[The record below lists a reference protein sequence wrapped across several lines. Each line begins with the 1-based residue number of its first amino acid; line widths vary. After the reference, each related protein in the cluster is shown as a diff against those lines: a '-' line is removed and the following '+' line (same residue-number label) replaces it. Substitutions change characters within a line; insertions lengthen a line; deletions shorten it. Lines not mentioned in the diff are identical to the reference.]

1 MERLLLLT
9 AFSICASWVYAQ
21 GQPSPSKTDDP
32 VKHYFQQRAELIAKD
47 SQTSF
52 ERAIQLGPNEMLLD
66 SVLAKLQDSMLL
78 TYKEQHFFPPARYFF
93 QSKAHMENT
102 RLFKVLKTMPKGGIL
117 HLHGAAAGNARWVVD
132 KVVNNPDAYVY
143 WGPESNSFTKGQIGF
158 YNKNMA
164 PGGFKQAAFLHETSE
179 VFADSLFSLL
189 TFDESI
195 NGDSVDI
202 WREFELVFQRLYG
215 FVRYQPVFQEYFHH
229 AFKQLVEDGIQHV
242 ELRGIFTDL
251 YHLDHPDGYFNSD
264 SVVNYFLQAAR
275 EIRNQ
280 EPAFTLKIIF
290 TSLRFKSKQA
300 VEQDLIAAYV
310 LRRKYPDL
318 IAGFDLVAEEDQ
330 GHSTLYFLD
339 TWLKM
344 DSLENQ
350 YGVDMPL
357 FLHDGESDWVSVDN
371 LYDAVLLDSR
381 RIGHGFNLFRFPH
394 LLEEIKRRD
403 ICLELNPISNQILGY
418 VRDLRMHPG
427 NTYLTRGVAC
437 TISSDDPLIF
447 NYQGLT
453 YDYWEIF
460 LAWELDLRKMKGLAI
475 NSLKYSALD
484 GTKKKQALDHFYKAW
499 DEFVS
504 KALLELEVKG

>member
-1 MERLLLLT
+1 MI
-9 AFSICASWVYAQ
+9 AFSICTTWVYAQ
-21 GQPSPSKTDDP
+21 EQAATSKTDNP
-32 VKHYFQQRAELIAKD
+32 VKVYFQQRAQLIDKD

-52 ERAIQLGPNEMLLD
+52 EKTIKLSPKELILD
-66 SVLAKLQDSMLL
+66 SLLAQLQDSMLL
-78 TYKEQHFFPPARYFF
+78 AYKEQHFFPPARYFF
-93 QSKAHMENT
+93 QSKAHIENT
-102 RLFKVLKTMPKGGIL
+102 QLFEVLKMMPKGGIL

-132 KVVNNPDAYVY
+132 KVINDPDAYVY
-143 WGPESNSFTKGQIGF
+143 WGPESDAFTTGQIRFYKKSNAPDGF
-158 YNKNMA
+158 V
-164 PGGFKQAAFLHETSE
+164 QAASLHERSE

-195 NGDSVDI
+195 DGDSVDI

-229 AFKQLVEDGIQHV
+229 AFKQLVDDGIQHV

-264 SVVNYFLQAAR
+264 SVVNYFLQAAQ
-275 EIRNQ
+275 EIRSQ
-280 EPAFTLKIIF
+280 VPAFTLKIIF
-290 TSLRFKSKQA
+290 TSLRFKSKEA
-300 VEQDLIAAYV
+300 IEQDLISAFA
-310 LRRKYPDL
+310 LRRKYPGL
-318 IAGFDLVAEEDQ
+318 ITGFDLVAEEDQ

-344 DSLENQ
+344 DSLERQ
-350 YGVDMPL
+350 YGLDMPL
-357 FLHDGESDWVSVDN
+357 FLHDGESNWVSLDN

-394 LLEEIKRRD
+394 LLEEVKRRN

-427 NTYLTRGVAC
+427 STYLTRGVAC

-460 LAWELDLRKMKGLAI
+460 LAWELDLRKMKGLVL

-484 GTKKKQALDHFYKAW
+484 DREKAESLDHFHRAW
-499 DEFVS
+499 DSFVT
-504 KALLELEVKG
+504 KALLELRIND